1 MLCIALTL
9 VFAGASMTSIVDRV
23 QHEAGVTADHE
34 HLPLSIIAFD
44 ASDHDGGH
52 PEAMPPDDSGQ
63 APGHQPAVENHNQ
76 GDTGAELTA
85 PMAQAQAR
93 RPDEGRVEKEG
104 TRT

>member
-52 PEAMPPDDSGQ
+52 PEAMTPDDSGK
-63 APGHQPAVENHNQ
+63 APGHQPDDEHHHQDRKSVVE
-76 GDTGAELTA
+76 GKSVSV
-85 PMAQAQAR
+85 
-93 RPDEGRVEKEG
+93 RVEPGGRRIIKKKKQKQ
-104 TRT
+104 